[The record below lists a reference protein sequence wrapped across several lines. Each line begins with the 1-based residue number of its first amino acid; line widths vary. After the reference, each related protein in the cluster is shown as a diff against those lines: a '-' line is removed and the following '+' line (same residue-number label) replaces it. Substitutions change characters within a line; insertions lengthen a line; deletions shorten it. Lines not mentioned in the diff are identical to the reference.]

1 MVLKRLNDALVQ
13 IQSRSGL
20 ADALKS
26 VSWTAASVRLTHRPN
41 CINWTLTQSVRL
53 MQFGLYLSSCVLLTP
68 LVLEPN
74 ASKGH
79 LDLGGTSYQPNVEAT
94 TSTNTVNMENKQ
106 SAAETEQS
114 LIQLV
119 LLLPPP
125 LISLLVVCSRPIHI
139 TAQLSLALNWVH
151 PLGPWPSWILLL
163 IMWYLVCLLA
173 PLLLSNGLPNLIF
186 LAAFLAAS
194 YHQKLNSSSSS
205 SSPTTPS
212 SETTQVTLWGK
223 ALMDKDGELFGH
235 QKMFG
240 NIDKHT
246 ICMPTPEVVH
256 KRLDEIL

>member
-13 IQSRSGL
+13 LQSRSGL

-41 CINWTLTQSVRL
+41 CINRTLWKRQIDA
-53 MQFGLYLSSCVLLTP
+53 QLSSCVLLTP

-119 LLLPPP
+119 LSLPPP

-163 IMWYLVCLLA
+163 IMWYSVCLLA

-212 SETTQVTLWGK
+212 SKTTQVTLSTHPV
-223 ALMDKDGELFGH
+223 MD
-235 QKMFG
+235 
-240 NIDKHT
+240 
-246 ICMPTPEVVH
+246 PY
-256 KRLDEIL
+256 R